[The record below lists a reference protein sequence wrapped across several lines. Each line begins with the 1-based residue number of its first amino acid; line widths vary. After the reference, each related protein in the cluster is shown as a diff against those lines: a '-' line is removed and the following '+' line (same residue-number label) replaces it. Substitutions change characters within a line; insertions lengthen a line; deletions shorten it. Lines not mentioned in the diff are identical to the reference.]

1 MFTNKEIS
9 MKIFN
14 SYSNQLEEFE
24 SIHPNKVNMYVCGPT
39 VYNYIHIGNAR
50 PVIFFDTVRRFF
62 EKQGYEVK
70 FASNFTDVDDK
81 IIQKAI
87 DDKEDELILSQKY
100 IDAFLSD
107 LEALNCKTD
116 YIKPK
121 VTEYMSDIIDFISDL
136 KKSGYAYEVDG
147 DVYFRVEKISDYGK
161 LANRNVD
168 DLISGSRVEVN
179 PKKESPLDFTLW
191 KKTEV
196 GINFESPFSKGRPGW
211 HTECVAMI
219 DDIFHEQIDIHGGGI
234 DLQFPHHENEIAQ
247 AKALHHHS
255 LAKYWMH
262 NGRLSFKNEK
272 MSKSMGNVV
281 FVKDVEE
288 KMPLRYFLLSTH
300 YRSPLNFD
308 DEGFQMYIKEWQK
321 LETAVK
327 SLYLKLD
334 LALAINEKI
343 LLSSESIKTEISN
356 FNQAMEDDF
365 NTANAITSLQSI
377 IKLINASLRQKSSF
391 ELLNE
396 LLKAVRYMI
405 EVLGLRIELNPMDD
419 ETRSLY
425 KDWEVA
431 RVNKDFALADKLRN
445 ELIARGIL

>member
-161 LANRNVD
+161 LANGNVD

-262 NGRLSFKNEK
+262 NGRLGFKMK
-272 MSKSMGNVV
+272 K
-281 FVKDVEE
+281 
-288 KMPLRYFLLSTH
+288 
-300 YRSPLNFD
+300 
-308 DEGFQMYIKEWQK
+308 
-321 LETAVK
+321 
-327 SLYLKLD
+327 
-334 LALAINEKI
+334 
-343 LLSSESIKTEISN
+343 
-356 FNQAMEDDF
+356 
-365 NTANAITSLQSI
+365 
-377 IKLINASLRQKSSF
+377 
-391 ELLNE
+391 
-396 LLKAVRYMI
+396 
-405 EVLGLRIELNPMDD
+405 
-419 ETRSLY
+419 
-425 KDWEVA
+425 
-431 RVNKDFALADKLRN
+431 
-445 ELIARGIL
+445 